1 MSTHIESKSE
11 DVASTVLMPGD
22 PKRCEYIAKK
32 FLANARLINN
42 VRGMTAYTG
51 YYKSKKIT
59 VFPSGMGCPSMG
71 IYSYELFKEYNVNNI
86 IRIGTMGSYTN
97 LQLKDIVLVES
108 SITNS
113 NYGKFL
119 CNYSNINIEASIDLN
134 NIIEKTATELNI
146 KINKGN
152 IYSSDVFYEQNN
164 DYKDKVSKYSVLGVE
179 MESFALFTN
188 AKLLGKRASTLLMV
202 SDSFNF
208 PDKLSSLERE
218 QGLDNLIILALET
231 SLKLQN

>member
-1 MSTHIESKSE
+1 MVK
-11 DVASTVLMPGD
+11 L
-22 PKRCEYIAKK
+22 R
-32 FLANARLINN
+32 INEILRKQN
-42 VRGMTAYTG
+42 
-51 YYKSKKIT
+51 KSKYWLWKKLD
-59 VFPSGMGCPSMG
+59 G
-71 IYSYELFKEYNVNNI
+71 ISYQN
-86 IRIGTMGSYTN
+86 
-97 LQLKDIVLVES
+97 
-108 SITNS
+108 
-113 NYGKFL
+113 
-119 CNYSNINIEASIDLN
+119 LN

-164 DYKDKVSKYSVLGVE
+164 DYKDKVSKYSALGVE